1 MAEEEAKLMGL
12 TLMDDPET
20 LANPPRDIRAK
31 YLYDQNSIE
40 DWGSS
45 VSEDDDDDED
55 DTELEQFNLETGGL
69 TDREIDQ
76 LDNKTSSRLGQS
88 KKTSSS
94 PTSSSGV
101 NTAKYPERESGANTG
116 PKGVLA
122 DQKYHQQQQLQEQ
135 LSSRQAYNARM
146 LAKAPTTTTYRED
159 QMRMLQ
165 EKKAQGL
172 LDSDDEA
179 KLKAELGD
187 EDALD
192 KLLNNDEDEKTV
204 LERIRSNRLK
214 DMSASWAS
222 KPGGGGGGGLVGKKM
237 FGSLME
243 MNAAQYVSAID
254 GEKKDV
260 TVVIHIYSEVGLVLC
275 WLSCLHWFQ
284 EPFL

>member
-20 LANPPRDIRAK
+20 LANPPRDIRDK
-31 YLYDQNSIE
+31 YFYDPNSVDE
-40 DWGSS
+40 WGTAG
-45 VSEDDDDDED
+45 SEDDGDDDD

-94 PTSSSGV
+94 SPSSSSTV

-122 DQKYHQQQQLQEQ
+122 DQKYHQQQQLQER

-146 LAKAPTTTTYRED
+146 LAKAPMTTTYRED

-179 KLKAELGD
+179 KLAHELGD

-222 KPGGGGGGGLVGKKM
+222 KPSGGGGGGGGGLAGKKM

-260 TVVIHIYSEVGLVLC
+260 TVIIHIYSEVSRYC
-275 WLSCLHWFQ
+275 
-284 EPFL
+284 FLFDSWALF

>member
-1 MAEEEAKLMGL
+1 MGL
-12 TLMDDPET
+12 TLMEDPET
-20 LANPPRDIRAK
+20 FANPPRDIRAK
-31 YLYDQNSIE
+31 YLYDPNSIE

-45 VSEDDDDDED
+45 VSEDDGDDDD
-55 DTELEQFNLETGGL
+55 NDTELEQFNLETAGL

-76 LDNKTSSRLGQS
+76 MDNKTSSRLGQS
-88 KKTSSS
+88 KKPSSS
-94 PTSSSGV
+94 STTASSTV

-122 DQKYHQQQQLQEQ
+122 DQKYHHQQQLQER
-135 LSSRQAYNARM
+135 LSSRQSYNARM

-159 QMRMLQ
+159 QMRLLQ

-179 KLKAELGD
+179 KLAQELGD

-192 KLLNNDEDEKTV
+192 KMLNNDEDEKMV

-222 KPGGGGGGGLVGKKM
+222 KPSGGGGGGGGGLVGKKM

-260 TVVIHIYSEVGLVLC
+260 TVVIHIYSEVGPAC
-275 WLSCLHWFQ
+275 FD
-284 EPFL
+284 

>member
-88 KKTSSS
+88 KMTSSS